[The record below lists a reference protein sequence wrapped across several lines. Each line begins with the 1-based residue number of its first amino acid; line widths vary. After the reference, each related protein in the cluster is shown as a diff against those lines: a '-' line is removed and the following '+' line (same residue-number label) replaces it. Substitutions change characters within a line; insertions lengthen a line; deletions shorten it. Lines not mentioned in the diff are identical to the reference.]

1 MPGQTLSE
9 VRGILAAAGLA
20 PQHRFG
26 QNFLIDLN
34 LLRKLVA
41 AAELTPADTVL
52 EVGPGTGSLTE
63 CLLAAGAT
71 VVAVEIDRGLQRV
84 LAERFGGETRL
95 ELVPGDVLAGK
106 HAVNPDVR
114 AALARRPPGPGGAYK
129 LVANLPYQV
138 ATPLLVDLL
147 LITPTFERL
156 VCTIQRE
163 VGERLGAPVGDDAYG
178 PVSVITQSLADTG
191 VLARVPPEAF
201 WPRPQVDSVMVMLRA
216 RPNAVGEAAAA
227 FAAFVQRGFGQRRKM
242 LRRFLGTLDGV
253 EVEPVCAA
261 VGISPQARPEDLP
274 PVAWWRLFQAAR
286 PARSG

>member
-1 MPGQTLSE
+1 
-9 VRGILAAAGLA
+9 
-20 PQHRFG
+20 
-26 QNFLIDLN
+26 
-34 LLRKLVA
+34 
-41 AAELTPADTVL
+41 
-52 EVGPGTGSLTE
+52 
-63 CLLAAGAT
+63 
-71 VVAVEIDRGLQRV
+71 
-84 LAERFGGETRL
+84 
-95 ELVPGDVLAGK
+95 
-106 HAVNPDVR
+106 VR

-163 VGERLGAPVGDDAYG
+163 VGERLGAPVGDEAYG

-216 RPNAVGEAAAA
+216 RPSAVGEAAAA